1 MAQAKIVL
9 PAVSGLDNE
18 LMGYAIYK
26 LGQLGTIEGE
36 IGVFTAPRPDGTP
49 ADVPTDTVFLE
60 FRANVIPYL
69 GRR

>member
-26 LGQLGTIEGE
+26 LGQLGTIEGG
-36 IGVFTAPRPDGTP
+36 IDVSITQRPDYTP
-49 ADVPTDTVFLE
+49 DDVPQETVFLE